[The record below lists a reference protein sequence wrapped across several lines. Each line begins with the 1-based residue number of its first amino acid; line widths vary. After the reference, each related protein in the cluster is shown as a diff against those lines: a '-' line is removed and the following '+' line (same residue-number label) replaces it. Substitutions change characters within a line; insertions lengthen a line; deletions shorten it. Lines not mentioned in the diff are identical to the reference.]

1 MLHFGISNSEW
12 LPEFNRSCICTGL
25 FSNNIGLRVLWLAG
39 SAIHIAS
46 TILRRFEN
54 PYQSFDFEFLE
65 KFREHSDLPL
75 IYLFG
80 TGENQ
85 NWNDPDYDW
94 SNYPKWKNIS
104 DICYG
109 IGPNK
114 RLIVTNKWVLW
125 ISWWQIC

>member
-1 MLHFGISNSEW
+1 MLHRFG
-12 LPEFNRSCICTGL
+12 
-25 FSNNIGLRVLWLAG
+25 
-39 SAIHIAS
+39 
-46 TILRRFEN
+46 N
-54 PYQSFDFEFLE
+54 PYQSFDFESLE

-94 SNYPKWKNIS
+94 SEYSKWKNIS

-114 RLIVTNKWVLW
+114 RLIVTNK
-125 ISWWQIC
+125 

>member
-1 MLHFGISNSEW
+1 MLA
-12 LPEFNRSCICTGL
+12 
-25 FSNNIGLRVLWLAG
+25 VLN
-39 SAIHIAS
+39 H
-46 TILRRFEN
+46 FEN
-54 PYQSFDFEFLE
+54 PYQSFDFESLK

-94 SNYPKWKNIS
+94 SDYPNEKNIS
-104 DICYG
+104 DLCYG

-114 RLIVTNKWVLW
+114 TYSHQQV
-125 ISWWQIC
+125 SFWWLGIGGNTLECETWSKVEPQ